1 MKWKELKQKSKI
13 ETGYSSKISSIFFQI
28 PNLQSP
34 VKHNLQEKKRIVK
47 RKKVK
52 QESEI
57 ETGIY
62 HKISSSSFP
71 DPESPISGQVRTYEP
86 TNLRTYEPTRE
97 EKN

>member
-1 MKWKELKQKSKI
+1 MKWKELKQKSEI

-62 HKISSSSFP
+62 HKLVPVPFQIPNLQSLAKY
-71 DPESPISGQVRTYEP
+71 ERTNLQTYEP
-86 TNLRTYEPTRE
+86 MNL
-97 EKN
+97 

>member
-1 MKWKELKQKSKI
+1 M
-13 ETGYSSKISSIFFQI
+13 
-28 PNLQSP
+28 
-34 VKHNLQEKKRIVK
+34 K

-86 TNLRTYEPTRE
+86 TNLQEKKRINETKVKQESEMKTGTYL
-97 EKN
+97 K